1 MISSDVNVYA
11 EKAEK
16 GTLKFLSKLPRH
28 CLIDKIIRTKML
40 ASQLFETWWERI
52 NFVLKLMKLISYVI
66 ESCKFLKSVIWLF
79 QMSKCIFRQY
89 GPSGSI
95 EKSDVLCILPI
106 NVINEKIYIIIWFW
120 LVCLALISTFYL
132 FYLIAVI
139 FLPFYRANITSS
151 RVNELFLHPDMSMIQ

>member
-1 MISSDVNVYA
+1 
-11 EKAEK
+11 
-16 GTLKFLSKLPRH
+16 
-28 CLIDKIIRTKML
+28 
-40 ASQLFETWWERI
+40 
-52 NFVLKLMKLISYVI
+52 
-66 ESCKFLKSVIWLF
+66 
-79 QMSKCIFRQY
+79 MSKCIFRQY

-139 FLPFYRANITSS
+139 FLPFYRVNITSS